1 MAVEHGL
8 ALGAWRLVVAACGLV
23 GFGFAV
29 ATFYDPWPALSQ
41 QASLLTGV
49 VYLALAF
56 TGDRSPVVSWFRGA
70 LAVLLLLVCVTY
82 LTVIQGDLDTVG
94 SLFEHLVTPL
104 VVLADWLLV
113 GRSRVVVR
121 WWYPLS
127 WVLFPLLYLIYFLLA
142 DVQLYRNFL
151 NPETADF
158 GATVG
163 LFLVAVVAA
172 GYLLCGVVRPGRTE
186 VAR

>member
-1 MAVEHGL
+1 MRNPL

-23 GFGFAV
+23 GFGFAL

-56 TGDRSPVVSWFRGA
+56 AGDRAVRVVSWFRGA

-82 LTVIQGDLDTVG
+82 LTVIGGDLDTVG

-104 VVLADWLLV
+104 VVLADWVLV
-113 GRSRVVVR
+113 GRARVVVR

-127 WVLFPLLYLIYFLLA
+127 WGLFPLLYLLYFLLA
-142 DVQLYRNFL
+142 DVQLYRGFL
-151 NPETADF
+151 NPEAGDF
-158 GATVG
+158 GVTVG
-163 LFLVAVVAA
+163 LFLVAVVAT
-172 GYLLCGVVRPGRTE
+172 GYLLCGVVRPPRTE
-186 VAR
+186 VVAR